1 MDELTTLGAAD
12 DVAAAQGLLDQM
24 GLLDQLAPVEGE
36 PARSLAD
43 QVDDFGQIH
52 DKLRS
57 ALDDAALDDARGE

>member
-12 DVAAAQGLLDQM
+12 DVATAQR
-24 GLLDQLAPVEGE
+24 LLDQLAPVEGE

-57 ALDDAALDDARGE
+57 ALDDAALDDAALADACGE